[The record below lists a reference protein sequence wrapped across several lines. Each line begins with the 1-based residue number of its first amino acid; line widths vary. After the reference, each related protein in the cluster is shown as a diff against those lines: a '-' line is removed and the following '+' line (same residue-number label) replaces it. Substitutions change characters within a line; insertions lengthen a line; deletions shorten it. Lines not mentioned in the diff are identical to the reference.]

1 MNRTIFTS
9 IDQCRENHEN
19 WDVELTSVFC
29 KLKVKKFL
37 VQRESPN
44 PSITLDQAVDR
55 AYKNDGDQGGGP
67 LLQKDLRLG
76 IV

>member
-37 VQRESPN
+37 VKRESPN
-44 PSITLDQAVDR
+44 PSITLDQAVETALTKTR
-55 AYKNDGDQGGGP
+55 ATKEE
-67 LLQKDLRLG
+67 DLYCRRTSG
-76 IV
+76 